1 MDFEESVKHGA
12 RAARKWDHAAFKKFA
27 GLQSPLLDRTIVS
40 LGHAAD
46 SSRIWFAIAAVMAVT
61 GGRRSRRA
69 ALRGVLSIAVTSAIS
84 NGLVKK
90 IAGRKRPAGD
100 ARLRHRFGKQ
110 PTSTSFPSGH
120 SASAAAFATAVAL
133 ELPAAGPP
141 LAALAAGVG
150 ASRVYAR
157 VHYPADVAAGFA
169 IGSTVA
175 VWLTRFWPVAS
186 REPAEAKRVFTCI
199 DSAAHE
205 DGEGITFVVNPN
217 AGPAM
222 SRSPAEELREGFP
235 RAEIIEIKSG
245 DDFEPAFEKAAQA
258 HAIGIAGGD
267 GSVNSAAQVAME
279 HNLPL
284 IVVPAGTLNHLA
296 RDLGI
301 ESVRDS
307 IDAVKTGRAAA
318 VDVATIDGRCFL
330 NTASF
335 GSYVEMVDERE
346 KLEEKIGKW
355 PALMVA
361 LAKILRNSEPVE
373 VEIDGR
379 KRSVSMIF
387 IGNCR
392 YHPQGFAPSWREKL
406 DDGLLDVRIVDGKN
420 PWSRTRLLFAV
431 MSGKLGKCRVY
442 ENTLVKEM
450 KVRSV
455 DGKPMRLAR
464 DGEIFEGSSEFTIT
478 KLDKP
483 LPIYVLEK

>member
-1 MDFEESVKHGA
+1 MEFKQSVKNSTTTV
-12 RAARKWDHAAFKKFA
+12 RELDHIAFKKFA
-27 GLQSPLLDRTIVS
+27 DLESPLLDKTIVP

-69 ALRGVLSIAVTSAIS
+69 ALRGVFSIAVTSALA
-84 NGLVKK
+84 NGPIKR
-90 IAGRKRPAGD
+90 IANRTRPVGD
-100 ARLRHRFGKQ
+100 VRFRHRFGKQ

-133 ELPAAGPP
+133 ELPVAGPP
-141 LAALAAGVG
+141 MAALAAAVG
-150 ASRVYAR
+150 ASRVHAG

-169 IGSTVA
+169 VGSTVA
-175 VWLTRFWPVAS
+175 VWLTRFWPVAA
-186 REPAEAKRVFTCI
+186 REPAEAKRVHTNI
-199 DSAAHE
+199 DSAASQ

-217 AGPAM
+217 AGPAL
-222 SRSPAEELREGFP
+222 SKSPSGELREGLP
-235 RAEIIEIKSG
+235 KAEIIETQSG
-245 DDFEPAFEKAAQA
+245 DEFEPALEKAAHA
-258 HAIGIAGGD
+258 SAIGIAGGD
-267 GSVNSAAQVAME
+267 GSVNSAAQVAID

-301 ESVRDS
+301 ESLQDS
-307 IDAVKTGRAAA
+307 IDAVKNGRAAA

-335 GSYVEMVDERE
+335 GSYVDMVDERE

-361 LAKILRNSEPVE
+361 LAKILRSSEPVE

-379 KRSVSMIF
+379 KRSVAMIF
-387 IGNCR
+387 IGNCK
-392 YHPQGFAPSWREKL
+392 YHPAGFAPSWREKL
-406 DDGLLDVRIVDGKN
+406 DDGLLDVRIVDGKH
-420 PWSRTRLLFAV
+420 PWSRTRLLLAV
-431 MSGKLGKCRVY
+431 LSGNLGKCRSY
-442 ENTLVKEM
+442 EHTLVKEV
-450 KVRSV
+450 KVRSI

-464 DGEIFEGSSEFTIT
+464 DGETFEGSSEFTIT

-483 LPIYVLEK
+483 LPIYVPES